1 MGGLARS
8 FTTAN
13 KKVGNLLLKL
23 GAVDPQQFENAMSS
37 AETSHQRI
45 EDAVVELGIASEQ
58 DLLKVLATHY
68 KTRFVSTERLAKA
81 EIGRSTLEMVP
92 RQVAET
98 FQVFPVLFDPQSRT
112 LSVVTADPDDEEVL
126 KQIQITSGAKEV
138 KAFVGR
144 PGGVR
149 AAIAKCYGGD
159 IHAFALLDRA
169 AHAQFSAM
177 LDVYERNVVSD
188 VSMTAA
194 LARGSSAT
202 GGRGERVVSERD
214 MAQAQKRAATGQAG
228 ASVGQEEMLELL
240 NVLVSLLENAR
251 PDLRGHSAHVA
262 RFTRRMLERINVG
275 PATLG
280 AVVAAAYLHDIG
292 KMSAFHLT
300 TLNASEYDGHK
311 TAAQRAVSTPA
322 RVVESVHFAKETVD
336 AIEQMYE
343 RYDGNG
349 FPNGISGKDISLG
362 ARVLAIA
369 DTYADLTQNPR
380 NPYRKSLMPAE
391 ACGVL
396 AKYKE
401 AIFDPHLVDLFKNM
415 VMGEDIR
422 AKLLANRYYALLVD
436 PDPEETTVLELRL
449 IEQGFETKTARGA
462 EQAIKILQET
472 PMDVVVSEVDLP
484 QGDGLG
490 LLAEARKHSWG
501 KDVAW
506 IFHTRRHERAEAQR
520 AFELG
525 VADYVAKPAPTDVF
539 VAKIKALLDQRA
551 QRSGPRGVSGSL
563 KEMGLPELVQVL
575 FHGRKTG
582 NLRIRSGQ
590 TSGEIHFA
598 DGKIVNA
605 LFDKGRGAD
614 AFYQMLKLQDG
625 EFGLDPTFVPQARV
639 IQESPEALLLE
650 GMRRLDE
657 GV

>member
-45 EDAVVELGIASEQ
+45 EDAVVELGLATEQ
-58 DLLKVLATHY
+58 DLLKALATHY

-81 EIGRSTLEMVP
+81 DIGRSTLEMVP

-228 ASVGQEEMLELL
+228 AGVGQEEMLELL

-262 RFTRRMLERINVG
+262 RFMIRCR
-275 PATLG
+275 
-280 AVVAAAYLHDIG
+280 D
-292 KMSAFHLT
+292 
-300 TLNASEYDGHK
+300 
-311 TAAQRAVSTPA
+311 A
-322 RVVESVHFAKETVD
+322 RVAFKLTAGLHHPMRAE
-336 AIEQMYE
+336 Y
-343 RYDGNG
+343 R
-349 FPNGISGKDISLG
+349 L
-362 ARVLAIA
+362 
-369 DTYADLTQNPR
+369 TYAEN
-380 NPYRKSLMPAE
+380 A
-391 ACGVL
+391 
-396 AKYKE
+396 
-401 AIFDPHLVDLFKNM
+401 
-415 VMGEDIR
+415 
-422 AKLLANRYYALLVD
+422 
-436 PDPEETTVLELRL
+436 
-449 IEQGFETKTARGA
+449 
-462 EQAIKILQET
+462 
-472 PMDVVVSEVDLP
+472 
-484 QGDGLG
+484 
-490 LLAEARKHSWG
+490 
-501 KDVAW
+501 
-506 IFHTRRHERAEAQR
+506 
-520 AFELG
+520 
-525 VADYVAKPAPTDVF
+525 
-539 VAKIKALLDQRA
+539 
-551 QRSGPRGVSGSL
+551 PRGVMFGYLNMFVAATLAWSGAEESTVRAALVSQAPDDFAFSDESL
-563 KEMGLPELVQVL
+563 DFGGHSVPTAIVRDARENFMISFGSCSFREPVDEL
-575 FHGRKTG
+575 
-582 NLRIRSGQ
+582 
-590 TSGEIHFA
+590 A
-598 DGKIVNA
+598 A
-605 LFDKGRGAD
+605 LSF
-614 AFYQMLKLQDG
+614 
-625 EFGLDPTFVPQARV
+625 
-639 IQESPEALLLE
+639 S
-650 GMRRLDE
+650 
-657 GV
+657 

>member
-1 MGGLARS
+1 VAKS
-8 FTTAN
+8 YTQAN

-23 GAVDPQQFENAMSS
+23 GVVDPQQFEKAMAH

-45 EDAVVELGIASEQ
+45 EDAVIELGMTNEQ
-58 DLLKVLATHY
+58 ELLKQLATHN
-68 KTRFVSTERLAKA
+68 KTRFVSTEKLSKA
-81 EIGRSTLEMVP
+81 DIGRATLELIP

-98 FQVFPVLFDPQSRT
+98 FQVFPVLFDTTTRA
-112 LSVVTADPDDEEVL
+112 LSVVTADPDDAEVL

-138 KAFVGR
+138 RAFVGR
-144 PGGVR
+144 PAGVR
-149 AAIAKCYGGD
+149 AAIAKSYGGD
-159 IHAFALLDRA
+159 IHAFAMLDRA

-188 VSMTAA
+188 VSMTTA
-194 LARGSSAT
+194 LAREASS
-202 GGRGERVVSERD
+202 GNPRERVVSERD
-214 MAQAQKRAATGQAG
+214 MTQAQKRAATGQSG
-228 ASVGQEEMLELL
+228 VGVSQDEILELL
-240 NVLVSLLENAR
+240 NVLVSLLENSR
-251 PDLRGHSAHVA
+251 PDLRGHSAHTA
-262 RFTRRMLERINVG
+262 RFVRRMLERINV
-275 PATLG
+275 AQAQLG
-280 AVVAAAYLHDIG
+280 AIIAAAFIHDIG
-292 KMSAFHLT
+292 KMGSFHLT
-300 TLNASEYDGHK
+300 ALNSSEYDGHK
-311 TAAQRAVSTPA
+311 TAAQRAVTTPT
-322 RVVESVHFAKETVD
+322 RVVESVRFPKETID
-336 AIEQMYE
+336 AVEQMYE
-343 RYDGNG
+343 RYDGKG
-349 FPNGISGKDISLG
+349 FPNGTSGKDISLG

-401 AIFDPHLVDLFKNM
+401 TIFDPHLVDLFKNM

-436 PDPEETTVLELRL
+436 PDPEETTVLELRM

-462 EQAIKILQET
+462 EQAIKLLQEGNV
-472 PMDVVVSEVDLP
+472 DIVISEVDLP

-490 LLAEARKHSWG
+490 LLAEARKHPWG
-501 KDVAW
+501 KDIAW
-506 IFHTRRHERAEAQR
+506 IFHTRRSGRAEAQR

-551 QRSGPRGVSGSL
+551 ARTGPRGVSGSL

-582 NLRIRSGQ
+582 NLRIRSGALA
-590 TSGEIHFA
+590 GEIHFH
-598 DGKIVNA
+598 DGQIVNA
-605 LFDKGRGAD
+605 LFEKTRGVD

-625 EFGLDPTFVPQARV
+625 EFGLDPSFVPQARV
-639 IQESPEALLLE
+639 INESPEALLLE

-657 GV
+657 GI

>member
-1 MGGLARS
+1 MARS
-8 FTTAN
+8 FTPAN

-23 GAVDPQQFENAMSS
+23 GTLGTEQFEKAMAH

-45 EDAVVELGIASEQ
+45 EDAVVELGMANEP

-68 KTRFVSTERLAKA
+68 KTRFVSTERLSKA
-81 EIGRSTLEMVP
+81 DIGRSTLEMVP

-98 FQVFPVLFDPQSRT
+98 FQVFPVMFDPQSRS
-112 LSVVTADPDDEEVL
+112 LSVVTADPDDQEVL
-126 KQIQITSGAKEV
+126 KQIQITSGAKDV

-144 PGGVR
+144 PAGVR

-159 IHAFALLDRA
+159 IHAFAMLDRA

-194 LARGSSAT
+194 LARGTASGAN
-202 GGRGERVVSERD
+202 RERTVTERD
-214 MAQAQKRAATGQAG
+214 LAHGQKRATAGQSG
-228 ASVGQEEMLELL
+228 GGLGQEEMLELL
-240 NVLVSLLENAR
+240 NVLVSLLETSR

-262 RFTRRMLERINVG
+262 RFTRRMVERINV
-275 PATLG
+275 ASSTLG
-280 AVVAAAYLHDIG
+280 AIVAAAYLHDIG
-292 KMSAFHLT
+292 KMSTFHLT
-300 TLNASEYDGHK
+300 PLNASEYDGHK
-311 TAAQRAVSTPA
+311 TAAQRAVETPA
-322 RVVESVHFAKETVD
+322 RVVESVHFPRETVD

-343 RYDGNG
+343 RYDGKG
-349 FPNGISGKDISLG
+349 FPKGISGKDISLG
-362 ARVLAIA
+362 ARVLAIT

-401 AIFDPHLVDLFKNM
+401 TIFDPHLVDLFKNM

-436 PDPEETTVLELRL
+436 PDPEETTVLELRM
-449 IEQGFETKTARGA
+449 IEQGFETKTARNP
-462 EQAIKILQET
+462 EQAIKILSET
-472 PMDVVVSEVDLP
+472 PMDVVISEVDLP

-490 LLAEARKHSWG
+490 LLAEARKQSWG

-506 IFHTRRHERAEAQR
+506 IFHTRRQGRAEAQK

-525 VADYVAKPAPTDVF
+525 VSDYVAKPAPTDVF

-551 QRSGPRGVSGSL
+551 QRTGPRGVSGSL

-590 TSGEIHFA
+590 ISGEIHFA
-598 DGKIVNA
+598 DGQIVNA
-605 LFDKGRGAD
+605 LFDKSRGAD

-625 EFGLDPTFVPQARV
+625 EFGLDPSFVPQARI

-657 GV
+657 GIS

>member
-1 MGGLARS
+1 MAKS
-8 FTTAN
+8 YTQAN
-13 KKVGNLLLKL
+13 KKVGNLLLNL
-23 GAVDPQQFENAMSS
+23 GVIDPTQFEKAMGH
-37 AETSHQRI
+37 AETTHQRI
-45 EDAVVELGIASEQ
+45 EDVVVELGMTSEQ
-58 DLLKVLATHY
+58 DLLKQLATHH
-68 KTRFVSTERLAKA
+68 KTRFLSTERLSKA
-81 EIGRSTLEMVP
+81 DIGRSTLELVP

-98 FQVFPVLFDPQSRT
+98 FQVFPVLFDAESRA
-112 LSVVTADPDDEEVL
+112 LSLVTADPDDAEVL

-138 KAFVGR
+138 RAFVGR
-144 PGGVR
+144 PAGVR

-159 IHAFALLDRA
+159 IHAFAMLDRA

-188 VSMTAA
+188 VSMTTA
-194 LARGSSAT
+194 LAREASGT
-202 GGRGERVVSERD
+202 GGARERVVSERE
-214 MAQAQKRAATGQAG
+214 MTVAQKRASTGQSGAG
-228 ASVGQEEMLELL
+228 ISQEEVLELL
-240 NVLVSLLENAR
+240 NVLVSLLENSR
-251 PDLRGHSAHVA
+251 PDLRGHSAHTA
-262 RFTRRMLERINVG
+262 RFVRRMLERINVA

-280 AVVAAAYLHDIG
+280 AIVAAAFIHDIG
-292 KMSAFHLT
+292 KMGSFHLT
-300 TLNASEYDGHK
+300 ALNCSEYDGHK
-311 TAAQRAVSTPA
+311 TAAQRAVTTPT
-322 RVVESVHFAKETVD
+322 RVVESVRFSKETTD
-336 AIEQMYE
+336 AVEQMYE
-343 RYDGNG
+343 RYDGKG
-349 FPNGISGKDISLG
+349 FPNGTSGKDISLG
-362 ARVLAIA
+362 ARVLSIA

-401 AIFDPHLVDLFKNM
+401 TIFDPHLVDLFKNM

-436 PDPEETTVLELRL
+436 PDPEETTVLELRM

-462 EQAIKILQET
+462 EQAIKLLQEGQV
-472 PMDVVVSEVDLP
+472 DIVISEVDLP

-490 LLAEARKHSWG
+490 LLTEARKHPWG

-506 IFHTRRHERAEAQR
+506 IFHTRRSGRAEAQR

-525 VADYVAKPAPTDVF
+525 VADFVAKPAPTDVF
-539 VAKIKALLDQRA
+539 VAKMKALLDQRA

-582 NLRIRSGQ
+582 NLRIRSGNLA
-590 TSGEIHFA
+590 GEIHFL
-598 DGKIVNA
+598 DGRIVNA
-605 LFDKGRGAD
+605 LYEKSRGTD

-625 EFGLDPTFVPQARV
+625 EFGLDPSFTPQASV
-639 IQESPEALLLE
+639 ITESPEALLLE

-657 GV
+657 GI

>member
-1 MGGLARS
+1 MGVLAKS
-8 FTTAN
+8 FTPAN
-13 KKVGNLLLKL
+13 KKVGNVLLKL
-23 GAVDPQQFENAMSS
+23 GALDPQQFEKAMAQAES
-37 AETSHQRI
+37 AQQRI
-45 EDAVVELGIASEQ
+45 EDAVVELGIATEQ
-58 DLLKVLATHY
+58 DLLKALATHY
-68 KTRFVSTERLAKA
+68 RTRFVSTERLSKA
-81 EIGRSTLEMVP
+81 DLGRSTLEMVP

-98 FQVFPVLFDPQSRT
+98 FQIFPVMFDPQSGA
-112 LSVVTADPDDEEVL
+112 LSVVTADPDDTEVL

-138 KAFVGR
+138 KPFIGR
-144 PGGVR
+144 PAGVR

-159 IHAFALLDRA
+159 IHAFAMLDRA

-188 VSMTAA
+188 VSMAAA
-194 LARGSSAT
+194 LARDAS
-202 GGRGERVVSERD
+202 GGTKRGERVVSERD
-214 MAQAQKRAATGQAG
+214 MAQGQKRAAAG
-228 ASVGQEEMLELL
+228 KSGSAIGQEEMLELL
-240 NVLVSLLENAR
+240 NVLVSLLETSR

-262 RFTRRMLERINVG
+262 RFTRRMLERINVAQ
-275 PATLG
+275 PTM
-280 AVVAAAYLHDIG
+280 VAIVGAAYLHDIG
-292 KMSAFHLT
+292 KMGTFHLT
-300 TLNASEYDGHK
+300 ALNASEYDGHK
-311 TAAQRAVSTPA
+311 TAAQRAVTTPS
-322 RVVESVHFAKETVD
+322 RVVESVHFPAETLD

-343 RYDGNG
+343 RYDGKG
-349 FPNGISGKDISLG
+349 FPSGIAGKDISLG

-396 AKYKE
+396 AKFKDTV
-401 AIFDPHLVDLFKNM
+401 FDPHLVDLFKNM

-436 PDPEETTVLELRL
+436 PDPEETTVLELRM
-449 IEQGFETKTARGA
+449 IEQGFETKTARNA
-462 EQAIKILQET
+462 EQAIKILTET
-472 PMDVVVSEVDLP
+472 PMDVVISEVDLP

-490 LLAEARKHSWG
+490 LLTEARKHPWG

-506 IFHTRRHERAEAQR
+506 IFHTRRQGRAEVQK

-551 QRSGPRGVSGSL
+551 QRTGPRGVSGSL

-590 TSGEIHFA
+590 LAGEIHFHE
-598 DGKIVNA
+598 GQVVNA
-605 LFDKGRGAD
+605 LFDKTRGAD

-625 EFGLDPTFVPQARV
+625 EFGLDPSFVPQAHV

-657 GV
+657 GI

>member
-1 MGGLARS
+1 LARS
-8 FTTAN
+8 HTQAN

-23 GAVDPQQFENAMSS
+23 GLIDPQQFEKAMAS
-37 AETSHQRI
+37 AETAQQRI
-45 EDAVVELGIASEQ
+45 EDAVLELGMSNEQ
-58 DLLKVLATHY
+58 DLLKTLATHY
-68 KTRFVSTERLAKA
+68 KTRFVSTEKLSKA
-81 EIGRSTLEMVP
+81 DIGRPTLEMVP
-92 RQVAET
+92 RNVAET
-98 FQVFPVLFDPQSRT
+98 FQVFPVLCDPQARA
-112 LSVVTADPDDEEVL
+112 LSVVTADPDDAEVL

-138 KAFVGR
+138 RAFVGR
-144 PGGVR
+144 PAGVR
-149 AAIAKCYGGD
+149 AAIAKSYGGD
-159 IHAFALLDRA
+159 IHAFAMLDRA

-188 VSMTAA
+188 TSMTTA
-194 LARGSSAT
+194 LAREAGTGAT
-202 GGRGERVVSERD
+202 RGERVLSERD
-214 MAQAQKRAATGQAG
+214 MTQAQKRGGGAAKTA
-228 ASVGQEEMLELL
+228 AGQEELLELL
-240 NVLVSLLENAR
+240 NVLVSLLENNR
-251 PDLRGHSAHVA
+251 PDLRGHSAHAA
-262 RFTRRMLERINVG
+262 RFTRRMLERINVA
-275 PATLG
+275 PSTMT

-292 KMSAFHLT
+292 KMSSFHLT
-300 TLNASEYDGHK
+300 ALNASEYDGHK
-311 TAAQRAVSTPA
+311 TAAQRAVNTPA
-322 RVVESVHFAKETVD
+322 RVVESVHFSRETLD
-336 AIEQMYE
+336 AVEQMYE
-343 RYDGNG
+343 RYDGKG
-349 FPNGISGKDISLG
+349 FPNGMSGKDISLG

-396 AKYKE
+396 AKFKE
-401 AIFDPHLVDLFKNM
+401 TIFDPHLVDLFKNM

-472 PMDVVVSEVDLP
+472 PMDVVISEVDLP
-484 QGDGLG
+484 TGDGLG
-490 LLAEARKHSWG
+490 LLSESRKQPWG

-506 IFHTRRHERAEAQR
+506 IFHTRRQGRAEAQR

-539 VAKIKALLDQRA
+539 VAKVKAILDQRA
-551 QRSGPRGVSGSL
+551 QRTGPRGVSGSL

-582 NLRIRSGQ
+582 NLRIRAGQ
-590 TSGEIHFA
+590 SSGEIHFG
-598 DGKIVNA
+598 DGQIVNA
-605 LFDKGRGAD
+605 LYEKTRGVD

-625 EFGLDPTFVPQARV
+625 EFGLDPTFVPQARI

-657 GV
+657 GI

>member
-1 MGGLARS
+1 VLARS
-8 FTTAN
+8 FTPAN

-23 GAVDPQQFENAMSS
+23 GAIDPQQFEKAMAQ
-37 AETSHQRI
+37 AETSHQRV
-45 EDAVVELGIASEQ
+45 EDAVVELGMVSEQ
-58 DLLKVLATHY
+58 DLLKALAGHY
-68 KTRFVSTERLAKA
+68 RTRFVSTERLSKA
-81 EIGRSTLEMVP
+81 DIGRSTLEMVP

-98 FQVFPVLFDPQSRT
+98 FQVFPVMFDPQSRS
-112 LSVVTADPDDEEVL
+112 LSVVTADPDDAEVL
-126 KQIQITSGAKEV
+126 KQIQITSGAKDV

-144 PGGVR
+144 PAGVR
-149 AAIAKCYGGD
+149 AAIAKSYGGD

-177 LDVYERNVVSD
+177 LDVYERNVVDD

-194 LARGSSAT
+194 LARGS
-202 GGRGERVVSERD
+202 GGGERVLSERD
-214 MAQAQKRAATGQAG
+214 LAHGQKRAASGQSG
-228 ASVGQEEMLELL
+228 SGLGQEETLELL
-240 NVLVSLLENAR
+240 NVLVSLLESSR

-280 AVVAAAYLHDIG
+280 AIVAASYLHDIG
-292 KMSAFHLT
+292 KMGTFHLT
-300 TLNASEYDGHK
+300 ALNASEYDGHK
-311 TAAQRAVSTPA
+311 TAAQRAVATPG
-322 RVVESVHFAKETVD
+322 RVVESVHFAQETVD

-343 RYDGNG
+343 RYDGKG
-349 FPNGISGKDISLG
+349 FPKGVTGKDISLG
-362 ARVLAIA
+362 ARVLAIT

-401 AIFDPHLVDLFKNM
+401 TIFDPHLVDLFKNM

-422 AKLLANRYYALLVD
+422 AKLLANRYMALLVD

-449 IEQGFETKTARGA
+449 IEQGFETKTARTA
-462 EQAIKILQET
+462 EQAIKTLQET
-472 PMDVVVSEVDLP
+472 PMDVVISEVDLP

-490 LLAEARKHSWG
+490 LLTEARKHPWG

-506 IFHTRRHERAEAQR
+506 IFHTSRQGRAEVQK

-525 VADYVAKPAPTDVF
+525 IADYVAKPAPTDVF

-551 QRSGPRGVSGSL
+551 QRTGPRGVSGSL

-582 NLRIRSGQ
+582 SLRIRSGQ
-590 TSGEIHFA
+590 VGGEIHFL
-598 DGKIVNA
+598 DGQIVNA
-605 LFDKGRGAD
+605 LFDKTRGTD

-625 EFGLDPTFVPQARV
+625 EFGLDPSFVPQARV

-657 GV
+657 GLS

>member
-1 MGGLARS
+1 VAKS
-8 FTTAN
+8 YTQPN
-13 KKVGNLLLKL
+13 KKVGNLLLTL
-23 GAVDPQQFENAMSS
+23 GVLDPQQYEKAIAH

-45 EDAVVELGIASEQ
+45 EDAALELGMSNEQ
-58 DLLKVLATHY
+58 ELLKQLATHY
-68 KTRFVSTERLAKA
+68 KTRFVSTEKLSKA
-81 EIGRSTLEMVP
+81 DIGRSTLELVP

-98 FQVFPVLFDPQSRT
+98 FQVFPVLFDTTTRS
-112 LSVVTADPDDEEVL
+112 LSVVTADPDDAEVL

-138 KAFVGR
+138 RAFVGR
-144 PGGVR
+144 PAGVR
-149 AAIAKCYGGD
+149 AAIAKSYGGD
-159 IHAFALLDRA
+159 IHAFAMLDRA

-188 VSMTAA
+188 VSMTTA
-194 LARGSSAT
+194 LAREASGT
-202 GGRGERVVSERD
+202 GGARERVVSERE
-214 MAQAQKRAATGQAG
+214 MTQAQKRASTGQSGAG
-228 ASVGQEEMLELL
+228 ISQEEVLELL
-240 NVLVSLLENAR
+240 NVLVSLLENGR

-262 RFTRRMLERINVG
+262 RFTRRMLERINVA

-280 AVVAAAYLHDIG
+280 AIVAAAFVHDIG
-292 KMSAFHLT
+292 KMGSFHLT
-300 TLNASEYDGHK
+300 ALNCSEYDGHK
-311 TAAQRAVSTPA
+311 TAAQRAVTTPT
-322 RVVESVHFAKETVD
+322 RVVESVRFPKETTD
-336 AIEQMYE
+336 AVEQMYE
-343 RYDGNG
+343 RYDGKG
-349 FPNGISGKDISLG
+349 FPNGLSGKDISLG
-362 ARVLAIA
+362 ARVLSIA

-401 AIFDPHLVDLFKNM
+401 TIFDPHLVDLFKNM

-436 PDPEETTVLELRL
+436 PDPEETTVLELRM

-462 EQAIKILQET
+462 EQAIKLLQEGQV
-472 PMDVVVSEVDLP
+472 DIVISEVDLP

-490 LLAEARKHSWG
+490 LLSEARKHPWG

-506 IFHTRRHERAEAQR
+506 IFHTRRSGRAEAQR

-525 VADYVAKPAPTDVF
+525 VADFVAKPAPTDVF
-539 VAKIKALLDQRA
+539 VAKMKALLDQRA
-551 QRSGPRGVSGSL
+551 ARTGPRGVSGSL

-582 NLRIRSGQ
+582 NLRIRSG
-590 TSGEIHFA
+590 TLAGEIHFL

-605 LFDKGRGAD
+605 LYEKARGTD

-625 EFGLDPTFVPQARV
+625 EFGLDPSFTPQASV
-639 IQESPEALLLE
+639 INESPEALLLE

-657 GV
+657 GI

>member
-1 MGGLARS
+1 MLARS
-8 FTTAN
+8 FTAPN

-23 GAVDPQQFENAMSS
+23 GAVTPEQFEKAMAS

-45 EDAVVELGIASEQ
+45 EDAVVELGIAAEQ
-58 DLLKVLATHY
+58 DLLKALATHY
-68 KTRFVSTERLAKA
+68 KTRFISTERLAKA
-81 EIGRSTLEMVP
+81 DISRSTLEMVP

-112 LSVVTADPDDEEVL
+112 LSVVTADPDDAEVL

-144 PGGVR
+144 PAGVR
-149 AAIAKCYGGD
+149 AAIAKSYGGD

-194 LARGSSAT
+194 LARGSGAS
-202 GGRGERVVSERD
+202 GGARAERVLSERD
-214 MAQAQKRAATGQAG
+214 MAQGQKRAATGQSGAG
-228 ASVGQEEMLELL
+228 LGQEEMLELL

-280 AVVAAAYLHDIG
+280 AIVAAAYVHDIG

-300 TLNASEYDGHK
+300 SLNASEYDGHK
-311 TAAQRAVSTPA
+311 TAAQRAVTTPT
-322 RVVESVHFAKETVD
+322 RVIESVRFPQETID
-336 AIEQMYE
+336 AVEQMYE
-343 RYDGNG
+343 RYDGKG
-349 FPNGISGKDISLG
+349 FPKGISGKDISLG

-401 AIFDPHLVDLFKNM
+401 TIFDPHLVDLFKNM

-472 PMDVVVSEVDLP
+472 PMDVVISEVDLP
-484 QGDGLG
+484 QSDGLG
-490 LLAEARKHSWG
+490 LLTEARKHPWG

-506 IFHTRRHERAEAQR
+506 IMHTRRQGKADVQK

-551 QRSGPRGVSGSL
+551 QRTGPRGVSGSL

-582 NLRIRSGQ
+582 NLRIRNGAMA
-590 TSGEIHFA
+590 GEIHFA
-598 DGKIVNA
+598 DGQIVNA
-605 LFDKGRGAD
+605 LFDKTRGTD
-614 AFYQMLKLQDG
+614 AFYQMLKLQEG
-625 EFGLDPTFVPQARV
+625 EFGLDPSFVPQARV

-650 GMRRLDE
+650 GMRRMDE
-657 GV
+657 GIG